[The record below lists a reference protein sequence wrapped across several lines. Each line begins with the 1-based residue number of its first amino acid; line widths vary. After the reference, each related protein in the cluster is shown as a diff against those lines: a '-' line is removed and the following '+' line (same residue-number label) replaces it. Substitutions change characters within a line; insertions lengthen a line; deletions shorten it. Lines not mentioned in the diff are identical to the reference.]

1 MKNFT
6 SLFVA
11 YMIVWAIFFGY
22 EVSIAHR
29 LSQLREEIERLKSQL
44 GRK

>member
-11 YMIVWAIFFGY
+11 YMVVWAVFFGY
-22 EVSIAHR
+22 EVSISHR
-29 LSQLREEIERLKSQL
+29 LSQLRDEIERLKSQL
-44 GRK
+44 GHK